1 MDSNEELDL
10 IKEFWDSGILKIE
23 RYELN
28 GVQHGIQRRWC
39 EDGSLL
45 SECTFVHGKL
55 HGVAR
60 LFTETGLAYIDEN
73 FENGVRH
80 GEYISRWDSGG
91 LKEHGFYIH
100 GEPQPGYKYYREDGT
115 LRRQV

>member
-80 GEYISRWDSGG
+80 GEYISRWSSGG

-100 GEPQPGYKYYREDGT
+100 GEPQPGYRYYREDGS